1 MKEAE
6 SEIRAM
12 ESQYY
17 NTLKKLRIGYLLL
30 YNLIQWSGFILIVVT
45 LLKCLAGGMGKPPPP
60 NKCSHAHLTLTLQLA
75 HSSAFGVNI
84 IVSPDGITTAYE
96 KTSSMVMFC
105 HALMQLEILHTAVGL
120 VKANIA
126 STFPQVTQAIVG

>member
-45 LLKCLAGGMGKPPPP
+45 LLKCLAGGMGKPPP
-60 NKCSHAHLTLTLQLA
+60 
-75 HSSAFGVNI
+75 
-84 IVSPDGITTAYE
+84 
-96 KTSSMVMFC
+96 
-105 HALMQLEILHTAVGL
+105 
-120 VKANIA
+120 
-126 STFPQVTQAIVG
+126 